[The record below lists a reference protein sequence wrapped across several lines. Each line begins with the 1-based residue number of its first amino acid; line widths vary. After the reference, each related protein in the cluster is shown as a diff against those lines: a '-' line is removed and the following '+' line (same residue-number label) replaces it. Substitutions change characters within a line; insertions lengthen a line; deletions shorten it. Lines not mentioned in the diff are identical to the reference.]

1 MVELKQPKATRHCR
15 WKVRKWNLNLKEW
28 RKHALYR
35 SRPSLNWRV
44 CSRDL
49 RRREAKQSA
58 DTCVVSP
65 TAYRCPISVWVSP
78 WLSQADEVEKLRK
91 ALSDESELLK
101 ATQTTV
107 KTQRTDIDNLKSL
120 LASREADHR
129 RDIENRYLIDSPKLE
144 QLFESKVTSLVRE
157 HAAGRREVEYR

>member
-1 MVELKQPKATRHCR
+1 M
-15 WKVRKWNLNLKEW
+15 
-28 RKHALYR
+28 
-35 SRPSLNWRV
+35 
-44 CSRDL
+44 
-49 RRREAKQSA
+49 
-58 DTCVVSP
+58 
-65 TAYRCPISVWVSP
+65 
-78 WLSQADEVEKLRK
+78 EKLRK